1 MDNYI
6 QRIGL
11 LFLRIF
17 VGGTMLLA
25 HGVPK
30 LLDPKPFIEAL
41 SSNGFPLPNIMA
53 YLSISA
59 EAIFPVFIILGVFTR
74 VSALIIAI
82 NMFVAAFVFHLNI
95 KGDPFENFDMNK
107 KELILNEIEKVT
119 EPLLEEIL
127 DFVSFLKTKAT
138 VERMEAAVASE
149 SSLNK
154 DWLKPEERE
163 AWRDL

>member
-1 MDNYI
+1 MDRYI
-6 QRIGL
+6 QNIGF

-17 VGGTMLLA
+17 VGGTLLLA

-41 SSNGFPLPNIMA
+41 TSNGFPLPNIMA

-74 VSALIIAI
+74 VSALIVAI

-95 KGDPFENFDMNK
+95 KGDPFANLEKAFLYMIVFTFIAIAGSGDWTLKRYFDK
-107 KELILNEIEKVT
+107 SRRT
-119 EPLLEEIL
+119 
-127 DFVSFLKTKAT
+127 
-138 VERMEAAVASE
+138 
-149 SSLNK
+149 
-154 DWLKPEERE
+154 
-163 AWRDL
+163 

>member
-1 MDNYI
+1 MERNI
-6 QRIGL
+6 QNIGF

-17 VGGTMLLA
+17 VGGTLLLA

-41 SSNGFPLPNIMA
+41 TSNGFPLPNIMA

-74 VSALIIAI
+74 VSALIVAI

-95 KGDPFENFDMNK
+95 KGDPFANLEKAFIYMIVFIFIAISGGGDWTLKRLFDK
-107 KELILNEIEKVT
+107 K
-119 EPLLEEIL
+119 
-127 DFVSFLKTKAT
+127 
-138 VERMEAAVASE
+138 
-149 SSLNK
+149 
-154 DWLKPEERE
+154 
-163 AWRDL
+163 

>member
-1 MDNYI
+1 MDRYI
-6 QRIGL
+6 QNIGF

-74 VSALIIAI
+74 VSAIIVAI
-82 NMFVAAFVFHLNI
+82 NMFVAVFVFHLNI
-95 KGDPFENFDMNK
+95 KGDPFANLEKAFLYMIVFTFIAIAGGGDWTLKRLFNNK
-107 KELILNEIEKVT
+107 
-119 EPLLEEIL
+119 
-127 DFVSFLKTKAT
+127 
-138 VERMEAAVASE
+138 
-149 SSLNK
+149 
-154 DWLKPEERE
+154 
-163 AWRDL
+163 

>member
-59 EAIFPVFIILGVFTR
+59 EAIFPVFIIQ
-74 VSALIIAI
+74 
-82 NMFVAAFVFHLNI
+82 
-95 KGDPFENFDMNK
+95 E
-107 KELILNEIEKVT
+107 T
-119 EPLLEEIL
+119 EPGAEDEP
-127 DFVSFLKTKAT
+127 DEDDQK
-138 VERMEAAVASE
+138 EDR
-149 SSLNK
+149 
-154 DWLKPEERE
+154 RE
-163 AWRDL
+163 TAGKRQQMVDQTQRRIQSDQGSKRGGGG

>member
-59 EAIFPVFIILGVFTR
+59 EAIFPLFVILGVFTR
-74 VSALIIAI
+74 ISALIAAI
-82 NMFVAAFVFHLNI
+82 NMFVALFVFHLNI
-95 KGDPFENFDMNK
+95 KGDPFSNLEKAFVYMIVFIFIAIAGGGDWTLKRWFSK
-107 KELILNEIEKVT
+107 KTGSIT
-119 EPLLEEIL
+119 PL
-127 DFVSFLKTKAT
+127 
-138 VERMEAAVASE
+138 
-149 SSLNK
+149 
-154 DWLKPEERE
+154 
-163 AWRDL
+163 

>member
-1 MDNYI
+1 MDRYI
-6 QRIGL
+6 QNIGF

-17 VGGTMLLA
+17 VGGTLLLA

-41 SSNGFPLPNIMA
+41 TSNGFPLPNIMA

-74 VSALIIAI
+74 VSALIVAI

-95 KGDPFENFDMNK
+95 KGDPFANLEKAFLYMIAFTFIAIAGSGDWTLKRYFDK
-107 KELILNEIEKVT
+107 SRRT
-119 EPLLEEIL
+119 
-127 DFVSFLKTKAT
+127 
-138 VERMEAAVASE
+138 
-149 SSLNK
+149 
-154 DWLKPEERE
+154 
-163 AWRDL
+163 

>member
-1 MDNYI
+1 MERNI
-6 QRIGL
+6 QNIGF

-17 VGGTMLLA
+17 VGGTILLA

-74 VSALIIAI
+74 VSALIVAI
-82 NMFVAAFVFHLNI
+82 DMFVAAFVFHLNI
-95 KGDPFENFDMNK
+95 KGDPFAN
-107 KELILNEIEKVT
+107 LEKA
-119 EPLLEEIL
+119 
-127 DFVSFLKTKAT
+127 FL
-138 VERMEAAVASE
+138 
-149 SSLNK
+149 
-154 DWLKPEERE
+154 
-163 AWRDL
+163 

>member
-1 MDNYI
+1 MDRYI
-6 QRIGL
+6 QNIGF

-95 KGDPFENFDMNK
+95 KGDPFANF
-107 KELILNEIEKVT
+107 EKAFLYMIVFIFIAIAGCGDWT
-119 EPLLEEIL
+119 LKRFF
-127 DFVSFLKTKAT
+127 DRKSVSDSNFE
-138 VERMEAAVASE
+138 V
-149 SSLNK
+149 
-154 DWLKPEERE
+154 
-163 AWRDL
+163 

>member
-6 QRIGL
+6 QNIGL

-59 EAIFPVFIILGVFTR
+59 EAIFPVLIILGVFTR
-74 VSALIIAI
+74 VSALIVAI
-82 NMFVAAFVFHLNI
+82 NMFVAVFVLHLNI
-95 KGDPFENFDMNK
+95 KGDPFANFEKAFLYMIVFTFI
-107 KELILNEIEKVT
+107 LIVGGGDWT
-119 EPLLEEIL
+119 
-127 DFVSFLKTKAT
+127 LKRLFNIKQGT
-138 VERMEAAVASE
+138 
-149 SSLNK
+149 
-154 DWLKPEERE
+154 
-163 AWRDL
+163 

>member
-1 MDNYI
+1 MSNSI
-6 QRIGL
+6 QNIGF

-41 SSNGFPLPNIMA
+41 SSNGFPLPNILA

-82 NMFVAAFVFHLNI
+82 NMFVAVFVFHLNI
-95 KGDPFENFDMNK
+95 KEDPFVNF
-107 KELILNEIEKVT
+107 EKAFLYMIV
-119 EPLLEEIL
+119 
-127 DFVSFLKTKAT
+127 FVFIAIAGGGDWTLKRLF
-138 VERMEAAVASE
+138 ERKQAG
-149 SSLNK
+149 
-154 DWLKPEERE
+154 
-163 AWRDL
+163 

>member
-1 MDNYI
+1 MDGYI
-6 QRIGL
+6 QNIGF

-25 HGVPK
+25 HRVPK
-30 LLDPKPFIEAL
+30 LLDPKPFIAAL

-95 KGDPFENFDMNK
+95 KGDPFVNFEKAFLYMLAFIFIAIAGGGDWTLKRFFDK
-107 KELILNEIEKVT
+107 KQAI
-119 EPLLEEIL
+119 
-127 DFVSFLKTKAT
+127 
-138 VERMEAAVASE
+138 
-149 SSLNK
+149 
-154 DWLKPEERE
+154 
-163 AWRDL
+163 

>member
-1 MDNYI
+1 MDRYI
-6 QRIGL
+6 QNIGF

-25 HGVPK
+25 HVAPK

-74 VSALIIAI
+74 VSALIVAI
-82 NMFVAAFVFHLNI
+82 NMFVAVFVFHLNI
-95 KGDPFENFDMNK
+95 KGDPFANFEKAFLYMIIFVFIAIAGGGDWTLKRLFNK
-107 KELILNEIEKVT
+107 K
-119 EPLLEEIL
+119 
-127 DFVSFLKTKAT
+127 
-138 VERMEAAVASE
+138 
-149 SSLNK
+149 
-154 DWLKPEERE
+154 
-163 AWRDL
+163 

>member
-6 QRIGL
+6 QNIGL

-30 LLDPKPFIEAL
+30 ILDPKPFIEAL

-59 EAIFPVFIILGVFTR
+59 EAIFPLFVILGVFTR
-74 VSALIIAI
+74 ISALIAAI
-82 NMFVAAFVFHLNI
+82 NMFVALFVFHLNI
-95 KGDPFENFDMNK
+95 KGDPFSNLEKAFVYMIVFIFIAIAGGGDWTLKRWFSK
-107 KELILNEIEKVT
+107 KTGSIT
-119 EPLLEEIL
+119 PL
-127 DFVSFLKTKAT
+127 
-138 VERMEAAVASE
+138 
-149 SSLNK
+149 
-154 DWLKPEERE
+154 
-163 AWRDL
+163 

>member
-1 MDNYI
+1 MDRYI
-6 QRIGL
+6 QNIGF

-59 EAIFPVFIILGVFTR
+59 EAIFPLFVILGVFTR
-74 VSALIIAI
+74 ISALIAAI
-82 NMFVAAFVFHLNI
+82 NMFVALFVFHLNI
-95 KGDPFENFDMNK
+95 KGDPFSNLEKAFVYMIVFIFIAIAGGGDWTLKRWFSK
-107 KELILNEIEKVT
+107 KTGSIT
-119 EPLLEEIL
+119 PL
-127 DFVSFLKTKAT
+127 
-138 VERMEAAVASE
+138 
-149 SSLNK
+149 
-154 DWLKPEERE
+154 
-163 AWRDL
+163 

>member
-59 EAIFPVFIILGVFTR
+59 EAIFPLFVILGVFTR
-74 VSALIIAI
+74 ISALIAAI
-82 NMFVAAFVFHLNI
+82 NMFVALFVFHLNI
-95 KGDPFENFDMNK
+95 KGDPFANLEKAFLYMIIFTFIAIAGGGDVTLKRWFSK
-107 KELILNEIEKVT
+107 KTGSIT
-119 EPLLEEIL
+119 PL
-127 DFVSFLKTKAT
+127 
-138 VERMEAAVASE
+138 
-149 SSLNK
+149 
-154 DWLKPEERE
+154 
-163 AWRDL
+163 

>member
-17 VGGTMLLA
+17 VGGTMILA

-30 LLDPKPFIEAL
+30 LLDQKPFIEAL

-95 KGDPFENFDMNK
+95 KGSVFKFFKEFFLHMIVFIFIAIVGGGDWTLKRFFDRKSLSDSNFEVYFFH
-107 KELILNEIEKVT
+107 
-119 EPLLEEIL
+119 P
-127 DFVSFLKTKAT
+127 
-138 VERMEAAVASE
+138 
-149 SSLNK
+149 
-154 DWLKPEERE
+154 
-163 AWRDL
+163 

>member
-1 MDNYI
+1 MDRYI
-6 QRIGL
+6 QNIGF

-59 EAIFPVFIILGVFTR
+59 EAVFPVFIILGVFTR
-74 VSALIIAI
+74 VSALIVAI

-95 KGDPFENFDMNK
+95 KGDPFSNLEKAFVYMIVFIFIAIAGGGDWTLKRLFNK
-107 KELILNEIEKVT
+107 K
-119 EPLLEEIL
+119 
-127 DFVSFLKTKAT
+127 
-138 VERMEAAVASE
+138 
-149 SSLNK
+149 
-154 DWLKPEERE
+154 
-163 AWRDL
+163 